1 MWLWKCLLTYACC
14 GSGVIN
20 FRCIFWS
27 SYKSLRTS
35 LVFNVPSNTLGQLR
49 TSLQKAWS
57 QMIYPAW
64 MCFTPQMPV
73 RPQTLM
79 MGGNHN
85 SWEERGWRRDFI
97 YSFYTFFLFLFFSHL
112 FSVVSILKGHGQFS
126 AFNSINSVT
135 RLVLKCTLCCLGFN
149 TGYD

>member
-1 MWLWKCLLTYACC
+1 
-14 GSGVIN
+14 
-20 FRCIFWS
+20 
-27 SYKSLRTS
+27 
-35 LVFNVPSNTLGQLR
+35 
-49 TSLQKAWS
+49 
-57 QMIYPAW
+57 
-64 MCFTPQMPV
+64 MPI

-85 SWEERGWRRDFI
+85 SWDERGWWRDFI
-97 YSFYTFFLFLFFSHL
+97 YSFYSFFLFLFFSHL